1 MVRKPNYC
9 KGIIIAHGKSE
20 LLLAEHIKSNLHLP
34 IEIYSLKNGKTSI
47 QIDSLMTILGNN
59 DFKNKSKLK
68 QKYIIEEKNKK
79 FINFFIMPIMDL
91 DDTTEEKIKK
101 YKNGEMFKN
110 HWLSPYIIPI
120 WNDINLDHVLYD
132 LKLIS
137 KLPNDKEKGK
147 VYEELFQKNTGQAD
161 LEQVNKLLKYFEST
175 EKTNMNIFVEKCL
188 ESLQTFK
195 KIIQRK
201 SKGFVILYSIIILLF

>member
-68 QKYIIEEKNKK
+68 QKYIIEENNKK

-147 VYEELFQKNTGQAD
+147 VYEELFPKNTGQAD
-161 LEQVNKLLKYFEST
+161 LEQVNKLLKYFESIT
-175 EKTNMNIFVEKCL
+175 KTNMNIFIEKCL

-195 KIIQRK
+195 
-201 SKGFVILYSIIILLF
+201 

>member
-68 QKYIIEEKNKK
+68 QKYIIEEKDKK
-79 FINFFIMPIMDL
+79 FINFFVMPIMDL
-91 DDTTEEKIKK
+91 DDTTEEKIEQ

-120 WNDINLDHVLYD
+120 WNDINLDHVLYS

-147 VYEELFQKNTGQAD
+147 VYEELFPKNTGQAD

-188 ESLQTFK
+188 ESLQTF
-195 KIIQRK
+195 R
-201 SKGFVILYSIIILLF
+201 

>member
-68 QKYIIEEKNKK
+68 QKYIIEENNKK

-147 VYEELFQKNTGQAD
+147 VYEELFPKNTGQAD
-161 LEQVNKLLKYFEST
+161 LEQVSKLLKYFEST
-175 EKTNMNIFVEKCL
+175 TKTNMNIFIEKCL
-188 ESLQTFK
+188 ESLKTFK
-195 KIIQRK
+195 
-201 SKGFVILYSIIILLF
+201 

>member
-68 QKYIIEEKNKK
+68 QKYIIEEYNKK
-79 FINFFIMPIMDL
+79 FINFFVMPIMDL
-91 DDTTEEKIKK
+91 DDTTEEKIEK
-101 YKNGEMFKN
+101 YKNGEMFKK

-120 WNDINLDHVLYD
+120 QNDKNLDHVLYD

-147 VYEELFQKNTGQAD
+147 VYEELFPRNKGQAD
-161 LEQVNKLLKYFEST
+161 LEQVNLLLKYFKST
-175 EKTNMNIFVEKCL
+175 SKTNMDIFIVKCL
-188 ESLQTFK
+188 ESLQT
-195 KIIQRK
+195 IN
-201 SKGFVILYSIIILLF
+201 

>member
-9 KGIIIAHGKSE
+9 KGIIIVHGKSE

-147 VYEELFQKNTGQAD
+147 VYEELFPKNTGQAD
-161 LEQVNKLLKYFEST
+161 LEQINKLLKYFEST
-175 EKTNMNIFVEKCL
+175 TKTNMNIFIEKCL

-195 KIIQRK
+195 
-201 SKGFVILYSIIILLF
+201 

>member
-1 MVRKPNYC
+1 MARKPNYC

-68 QKYIIEEKNKK
+68 QKYIIEENNKK

-147 VYEELFQKNTGQAD
+147 VYEELFPKNTGQAD

-175 EKTNMNIFVEKCL
+175 TKTNMNIFIEKCL

-195 KIIQRK
+195 
-201 SKGFVILYSIIILLF
+201 

>member
-101 YKNGEMFKN
+101 YKNGEMIKH

-147 VYEELFQKNTGQAD
+147 VYEELFPKNTGQAD

-195 KIIQRK
+195 
-201 SKGFVILYSIIILLF
+201 

>member
-68 QKYIIEEKNKK
+68 QKYIIEENNKK

-147 VYEELFQKNTGQAD
+147 VYEELFPKNTGQAD

-175 EKTNMNIFVEKCL
+175 TKTNMNIFIEKCL
-188 ESLQTFK
+188 EYY
-195 KIIQRK
+195 
-201 SKGFVILYSIIILLF
+201 VI

>member
-91 DDTTEEKIKK
+91 DDTTEENIKK

-147 VYEELFQKNTGQAD
+147 VYEELFPKNTGQAD

-195 KIIQRK
+195 
-201 SKGFVILYSIIILLF
+201 

>member
-20 LLLAEHIKSNLHLP
+20 LLLAEYIKSNLHLP

-120 WNDINLDHVLYD
+120 WNDINLDYVLYD

-147 VYEELFQKNTGQAD
+147 VYEELFPKNTGQAD
-161 LEQVNKLLKYFEST
+161 LEQVNKLLKYFESI

-195 KIIQRK
+195 
-201 SKGFVILYSIIILLF
+201 

>member
-9 KGIIIAHGKSE
+9 KGLIIAHGKSE

-91 DDTTEEKIKK
+91 DDTIEEKIKK

-147 VYEELFQKNTGQAD
+147 VYEELFPKNTGQAD

-175 EKTNMNIFVEKCL
+175 TKTNMNIFIEKCL

-195 KIIQRK
+195 
-201 SKGFVILYSIIILLF
+201 

>member
-1 MVRKPNYC
+1 MVGKPNYC

-68 QKYIIEEKNKK
+68 QKYIIEEKDKK
-79 FINFFIMPIMDL
+79 FINFFVMPIMDL
-91 DDTTEEKIKK
+91 DDTTEEKIEK

-120 WNDINLDHVLYD
+120 WNDINLDHVLYS

-147 VYEELFQKNTGQAD
+147 VYEELFPKNTGQAD

-188 ESLQTFK
+188 ESLQTF
-195 KIIQRK
+195 R
-201 SKGFVILYSIIILLF
+201 

>member
-68 QKYIIEEKNKK
+68 QKYIIEEKDKK
-79 FINFFIMPIMDL
+79 FINFFVMPIMDL
-91 DDTTEEKIKK
+91 DDTTEEKIEK

-120 WNDINLDHVLYD
+120 WNDINLDHVLYN

-147 VYEELFQKNTGQAD
+147 VYEELFPKNTGQAD

-175 EKTNMNIFVEKCL
+175 TKTNMNIFIEKCL
-188 ESLQTFK
+188 ESLKTFK
-195 KIIQRK
+195 
-201 SKGFVILYSIIILLF
+201 

>member
-20 LLLAEHIKSNLHLP
+20 LLLAEYIKSNLHLP

-68 QKYIIEEKNKK
+68 QKYIIEENNKK

-120 WNDINLDHVLYD
+120 WNDINLDHVLYS

-147 VYEELFQKNTGQAD
+147 VYEELFPKNTGQAD

-188 ESLQTFK
+188 ESLQTF
-195 KIIQRK
+195 R
-201 SKGFVILYSIIILLF
+201 

>member
-68 QKYIIEEKNKK
+68 QKYIIEENNKK

-195 KIIQRK
+195 
-201 SKGFVILYSIIILLF
+201 

>member
-91 DDTTEEKIKK
+91 DDTIEEKIKK

-147 VYEELFQKNTGQAD
+147 VYEELFPKNTGQAD

-195 KIIQRK
+195 
-201 SKGFVILYSIIILLF
+201 

>member
-147 VYEELFQKNTGQAD
+147 VYEELFPKNTGQAD

-175 EKTNMNIFVEKCL
+175 NKTNMNIFIEKCL

-195 KIIQRK
+195 
-201 SKGFVILYSIIILLF
+201 

>member
-34 IEIYSLKNGKTSI
+34 IEIYSLKNGKTII
-47 QIDSLMTILGNN
+47 QIDSLLTILGNN

-147 VYEELFQKNTGQAD
+147 VYEELFPKNTGQAD

-175 EKTNMNIFVEKCL
+175 EPQLPTKTLCESFSKKNSKNTEK
-188 ESLQTFK
+188 
-195 KIIQRK
+195 R
-201 SKGFVILYSIIILLF
+201 

>member
-110 HWLSPYIIPI
+110 HWLSPYIISI

-147 VYEELFQKNTGQAD
+147 VYEELFPKNTGQAD

-175 EKTNMNIFVEKCL
+175 TKTNMNIFIEKCL
-188 ESLQTFK
+188 ESLKTFK
-195 KIIQRK
+195 
-201 SKGFVILYSIIILLF
+201 

>member
-1 MVRKPNYC
+1 M
-9 KGIIIAHGKSE
+9 
-20 LLLAEHIKSNLHLP
+20 LAEHIKSNLHLP

-147 VYEELFQKNTGQAD
+147 VYEELFPKNTGQAD

-195 KIIQRK
+195 
-201 SKGFVILYSIIILLF
+201 

>member
-59 DFKNKSKLK
+59 DLKNKSKLK

-147 VYEELFQKNTGQAD
+147 VYEELFPKNTGQAD

-175 EKTNMNIFVEKCL
+175 TKTNMNIFIEKCL

-195 KIIQRK
+195 
-201 SKGFVILYSIIILLF
+201 

>member
-137 KLPNDKEKGK
+137 KLPNDKKKGK
-147 VYEELFQKNTGQAD
+147 VYEELFPKNTGQAD

-195 KIIQRK
+195 
-201 SKGFVILYSIIILLF
+201 

>member
-9 KGIIIAHGKSE
+9 KGIIIPHGKSE

-147 VYEELFQKNTGQAD
+147 VYEELFPKNTGQAD
-161 LEQVNKLLKYFEST
+161 LEQVNKLLKYFKST
-175 EKTNMNIFVEKCL
+175 TKTNMNIFIEKCL

-195 KIIQRK
+195 
-201 SKGFVILYSIIILLF
+201 

>member
-1 MVRKPNYC
+1 MMRKPNYC

-147 VYEELFQKNTGQAD
+147 VYEELFPKNTGQAD

-175 EKTNMNIFVEKCL
+175 TKTNMNIYIEKCL

-195 KIIQRK
+195 
-201 SKGFVILYSIIILLF
+201 

>member
-59 DFKNKSKLK
+59 DFKNKSKFK

-147 VYEELFQKNTGQAD
+147 VYEELFPKNTGQAD

-195 KIIQRK
+195 
-201 SKGFVILYSIIILLF
+201 

>member
-20 LLLAEHIKSNLHLP
+20 LLLAEYIKSNLHLP

-101 YKNGEMFKN
+101 YKNGEIFKN

-147 VYEELFQKNTGQAD
+147 VYEELFPKNTGQAD

-175 EKTNMNIFVEKCL
+175 TKTNMNIFIEKCL

-195 KIIQRK
+195 
-201 SKGFVILYSIIILLF
+201 

>member
-9 KGIIIAHGKSE
+9 KGIIIVHGKSE

-47 QIDSLMTILGNN
+47 QIYSLMTILGNN

-137 KLPNDKEKGK
+137 KLPNDKGKGK
-147 VYEELFQKNTGQAD
+147 VYEELFPKNTGQAD

-175 EKTNMNIFVEKCL
+175 TKTNMNIFIEKCL

-195 KIIQRK
+195 
-201 SKGFVILYSIIILLF
+201 

>member
-47 QIDSLMTILGNN
+47 QIDSLMTVLGNN

-91 DDTTEEKIKK
+91 DDTIEEKIKK

-147 VYEELFQKNTGQAD
+147 VYEELFPKNTGQAD

-175 EKTNMNIFVEKCL
+175 TKTNMNIFIEKCL

-195 KIIQRK
+195 
-201 SKGFVILYSIIILLF
+201 